1 MIEGVIKILI
11 TDTTIQSKIGKNKS
25 DNKYKVYPVVCPQ
38 KEEHPYIVIRVN
50 SKSPEYCKDG
60 SKDFTYTFAVFAY
73 AITYQL
79 VNEISDAIEEALTGK
94 EGTFEGVKFSE
105 IRFVTL
111 TDGAVD
117 VSGEILY
124 LRTLIFETL
133 VNEDTAT

>member
-11 TDTTIQSKIGKNKS
+11 TDTTIKSKIGKNKS

-38 KEEHPYIVIRVN
+38 PEQHPYAVVRITGKN
-50 SKSPEYCKDG
+50 TEYCKDG
-60 SKDFTYTFAVFAY
+60 SKDFTYSFSVDAY
-73 AITYQL
+73 AINYQN
-79 VNEISDAIEEALTGK
+79 VSEISDAIEEALTGK

-111 TDGAVD
+111 NDLAVD
-117 VSGEILY
+117 VSGDILY
-124 LRTLIFETL
+124 LRRLIFETL